1 MRPIRVPRIPSLPTC
16 HSMPIRTLLIE
27 NQPLTRLGVR
37 TVIDGEPD
45 IELANEADNAS
56 DGFKLFTELKPDVTI
71 LGLRFPDSCS
81 IDDLDNYFIE
91 NPKAKVIV
99 LAEHAG
105 DAEITKA
112 LRKGAVGY
120 ICKDVSPGELV
131 TAIKTVAAGRKYI
144 PDDIA
149 QILSENVGQEDLTPA
164 ESNVLRMI
172 VGGMSNKEIAFALDV
187 SENTIKTH
195 VKNIFDKIGVSDRT
209 SAATTAIKRGLVRVD
224 L

>member
-1 MRPIRVPRIPSLPTC
+1 MPDPISV
-16 HSMPIRTLLIE
+16 LLVE

-37 TVIDGEPD
+37 SVIDGE
-45 IELANEADNAS
+45 ANIDLVAEADNAV
-56 DGFKLFTELKPDVTI
+56 DGFELFSELKPAVTI

-91 NPKAKVIV
+91 DPKAKIIV

-112 LRKGAVGY
+112 LKKGAAGY
-120 ICKDVSPGELV
+120 ICKDVTPADLI

-144 PDDIA
+144 PNEIA
-149 QILSENVGQEDLTPA
+149 QILSENLGQEDLTPA
-164 ESNVLRMI
+164 EVNVLRMI

-187 SENTIKTH
+187 SENTVKTH

>member
-1 MRPIRVPRIPSLPTC
+1 MAKPIS
-16 HSMPIRTLLIE
+16 TLLVE
-27 NQPLTRLGVR
+27 NQSLTRVGVR
-37 TVIDGEPD
+37 TVIGGED
-45 IELANEADNAS
+45 DVDLIAEADNAS
-56 DGFKLFTELKPDVTI
+56 DGFKIFSELKPDVTI

-91 NPKAKVIV
+91 NPKARIIV

-112 LRKGAVGY
+112 LRKGAAGY

-131 TAIKTVAAGRKYI
+131 TAIRTVAAGRKYI

-149 QILSENVGQEDLTPA
+149 QILSENIGQEDLTPA

-187 SENTIKTH
+187 SENTVKTH

>member
-1 MRPIRVPRIPSLPTC
+1 MISL
-16 HSMPIRTLLIE
+16 LLIE

-37 TVIDGEPD
+37 SVINGETD
-45 IELANEADNAS
+45 IELVDETDNAS
-56 DGFKLFTELKPDVTI
+56 DGFDLFKQLHPDVTI

-81 IDDLDNYFIE
+81 IDDLDNYFIQD
-91 NPKAKVIV
+91 PKARIIV

-112 LRKGAVGY
+112 LRKGAAGY

-131 TAIKTVAAGRKYI
+131 TAIRTVAAGRKYI

-149 QILSENVGQEDLTPA
+149 QILSANLGQEDLTPA
-164 ESNVLRMI
+164 EANVLRMI

-187 SENTIKTH
+187 TENTVKTH